1 MVTMLDDLS
10 SQEINRSPLA
20 ERLGA
25 GFNRLIEASLL
36 WVMIGATSG
45 ALVLTPSLTAGEG
58 PSLPSPSAAEIE
70 RAVAQ
75 AEAEGIAAGAE
86 IRRSAVR

>member
-10 SQEINRSPLA
+10 AQETSRSPLA

-36 WVMIGATSG
+36 WVAIGVTSG
-45 ALVLTPSLTAGEG
+45 ALVLAPSPTAGEG
-58 PSLPSPSAAEIE
+58 SSLPSPSAAEIE

-86 IRRSAVR
+86 IRRSDPR